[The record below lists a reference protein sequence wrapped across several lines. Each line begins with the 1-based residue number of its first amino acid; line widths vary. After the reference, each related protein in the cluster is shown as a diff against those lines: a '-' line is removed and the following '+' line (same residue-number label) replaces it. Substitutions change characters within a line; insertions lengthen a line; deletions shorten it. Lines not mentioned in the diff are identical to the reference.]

1 MWRWVTLENF
11 RFEPCCSLPS
21 PAICAANVGVKCVR
35 LLLDVP
41 RCSWLWEQ
49 HTELWPNSVTWC
61 VPKQSPHHRAASH
74 TFEGWNSFRAAHR
87 FYLLGSACWS
97 LLRFW
102 NAFDHLHIFSFGA
115 LSPVAPEMNQ
125 LLHVVKKKN
134 QKCTFLFPF
143 AYLRDSTDEL
153 SAKPESCAWLI
164 LKCQGIME
172 MSVFALFFSDTVL

>member
-1 MWRWVTLENF
+1 MGNTGELQVWALLFTTKSCHLRCKCWCEV
-11 RFEPCCSLPS
+11 
-21 PAICAANVGVKCVR
+21 CAAPPGRAEMQLTVG
-35 LLLDVP
+35 
-41 RCSWLWEQ
+41 
-49 HTELWPNSVTWC
+49 
-61 VPKQSPHHRAASH
+61 
-74 TFEGWNSFRAAHR
+74 AAHGDVAQLCDMMCAKAIPTPQSSKPHIWGLEQLQSCTR

-102 NAFDHLHIFSFGA
+102 NAFDHLRIFSFGA
-115 LSPVAPEMNQ
+115 LSPVAPDMNQ

-164 LKCQGIME
+164 LKCQGFME